1 MSEWDITN
9 TSIPAS
15 SRTVSLF
22 RHSSGSFLEFDN
34 LQQQLN
40 SIEGED
46 EDDPYWNSSYQKGFN
61 FEEDGPT
68 MIAQTPVVSERPKKI
83 EFLPKLQTIPGPE
96 LASPLSIRSPKETVE
111 DIFLGNT
118 YSLEQFRS
126 REAKL
131 QLLEAALELGDTPT
145 MQVVVLFLRNSL
157 KPSLF
162 QQELISRPAAL
173 QAYLN
178 YLREC
183 GENTELIEQLSLSG
197 HADEAA
203 QCRYNVIAN
212 IEDLKAKIR
221 ALATSANTHFLGS
234 TDHGVIKNQLELLQ
248 LQAKIQEIDEV
259 TLEIN
264 EKILGASLVDTIR
277 YCAKN
282 HAKDPE
288 THFASP
294 AFLKQAF
301 KISADQ
307 FTHACVTGYAE
318 AMNYQA
324 IETFLESKN
333 WLGKKKLSSSI
344 GFDKIVFILHQYK
357 APAEHIE
364 KYIAYIDDVENRINV
379 AKRVGAM
386 NALVNCYVQTKNRL
400 DLEKLIAKLPRES
413 AAAQLV
419 QSSLSDPTIKW
430 NN

>member
-15 SRTVSLF
+15 SRTVPLF

-83 EFLPKLQTIPGPE
+83 EFLPKLQTIPEPE

-197 HADEAA
+197 HTDEAA

-357 APAEHIE
+357 APVEHIE